1 MHRLRPFFHLAH
13 PCRVVSVSVEH
24 SVLAV
29 SLPLACYVST
39 RCLFDACLPCTMT
52 NNLNIRRLDTA
63 HVTWL
68 SSSGTNKDHDPWNWL
83 GLRNDEEVRKAQ
95 QEYLFPKDYRVITR
109 FDFFLT
115 SVSSVLISWVRVYLG
130 TFGTRNIVTVTKVRV
145 LLFASRSFIPR
156 FRRMKIS

>member
-1 MHRLRPFFHLAH
+1 
-13 PCRVVSVSVEH
+13 
-24 SVLAV
+24 
-29 SLPLACYVST
+29 
-39 RCLFDACLPCTMT
+39 MT

-63 HVTWL
+63 LVTWL
-68 SSSGTNKDHDPWNWL
+68 SSSGTNKDHDPWHWL

-95 QEYLFPKDYRVITR
+95 QEYLFPEDYRVITR

-156 FRRMKIS
+156 FRRMKNS